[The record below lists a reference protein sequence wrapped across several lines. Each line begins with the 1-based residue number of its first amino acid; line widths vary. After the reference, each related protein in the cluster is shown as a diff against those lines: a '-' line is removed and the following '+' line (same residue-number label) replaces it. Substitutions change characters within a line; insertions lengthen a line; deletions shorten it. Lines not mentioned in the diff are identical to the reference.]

1 MSQSPIASNNE
12 LEVIEFLI
20 KEKLEDGTSYQGHY
34 AINVAKVLEIIRM
47 PQITAMPGSHDPC
60 IMGTFNLRGQVLP
73 ILNLATWLGK
83 EMIPDAQDKVLITEF
98 AGVRSAFLVSS
109 VTSIH
114 RLAWDRIEPP
124 NKYVQAFSRDSITG
138 ILRIQEAV
146 LFILDM
152 EKILATLDKSLDM
165 SLIEP
170 ETGAPMPEH
179 VRLLLADDSGSLRK
193 IVKEFMEK
201 SGYEVTTASN
211 GREAWEY
218 LSRLAQSQTQQG
230 EGVSQPEVSEFV
242 DLVISDIEMPEMD
255 GHALTSKI
263 RENPTLRKLPVILFS
278 SLVTEALKAKG
289 VQVGA
294 DRQIA
299 KPDLAGLD
307 KIVKELIEEKFQARQ
322 ETPPSK

>member
-1 MSQSPIASNNE
+1 MSLNPLLRNNE
-12 LEVIEFLI
+12 LEIIEFI
-20 KEKLEDGTSYQGHY
+20 IEEKSRDGKPYAGHY
-34 AINVAKVLEIIRM
+34 AINVAKVLEIIRL
-47 PQITAMPGSHDPC
+47 PNVTAMPGSHDPC
-60 IMGTFNLRGQVLP
+60 IMGTFNLRGKVLP
-73 ILNLATWLGK
+73 LLNLATWLGK
-83 EMIPDAQDKVLITEF
+83 EMNPNPNDKVLITEF

-138 ILRIQEAV
+138 ILRINNNV

-152 EKILATLDKSLDM
+152 EKILASLDKNLDM
-165 SLIEP
+165 SQMEP
-170 ETGAPMPEH
+170 EHTPDMPEH
-179 VRLLLADDSGSLRK
+179 VRLLLADDSSSLRK
-193 IVKEFMEK
+193 IIKSFLEK

-218 LSRLAQSQTQQG
+218 LSHLAQAQSG
-230 EGVSQPEVSEFV
+230 EGVTQPEISEIV

-263 RENPTLRKLPVILFS
+263 RENPALRKLPVVLFS
-278 SLVTEALKAKG
+278 SLITDALRAKG
-289 VQVGA
+289 IKVGA
-294 DRQIA
+294 DRQIS

-307 KIVKELIEEKFQARQ
+307 KIVKEIIDEKLHPKP
-322 ETPPSK
+322 TGN

>member
-1 MSQSPIASNNE
+1 MSMTPLLSNNE
-12 LEVIEFLI
+12 LEIIEFI
-20 KEKLEDGTSYQGHY
+20 INEKTSDGQTYSGHY

-47 PQITAMPGSHDPC
+47 PTVTAMPGTHDPS
-60 IMGTFNLRGQVLP
+60 IMGSFNLRGKVLP
-73 ILNLATWLGK
+73 LLNLATWLGK
-83 EMIPDAQDKVLITEF
+83 KMDVSDNDKVLITEF

-138 ILRIQEAV
+138 VLRIDDRV

-152 EKILATLDKSLDM
+152 EKILASLDKSLDM
-165 SLIEP
+165 SLMEP
-170 ETGAPMPEH
+170 ETCGQMPEH
-179 VRLLLADDSGSLRK
+179 VRLLLADDSSSLRK
-193 IVKEFMEK
+193 IVKSFLEK

-211 GREAWEY
+211 GKEAWDY
-218 LSRLAQSQTQQG
+218 LLKLAQKQSH
-230 EGVSQPEVSEFV
+230 EGVSKPELSEIV

-263 RENPTLRKLPVILFS
+263 RENPALHKLPVVLFS
-278 SLVTEALKAKG
+278 SLITDALRAKG
-289 VQVGA
+289 IKVGA
-294 DRQIA
+294 DRQIS

-307 KIVKELIEEKFQARQ
+307 KIVREIIDEKINERKEQNEE
-322 ETPPSK
+322 